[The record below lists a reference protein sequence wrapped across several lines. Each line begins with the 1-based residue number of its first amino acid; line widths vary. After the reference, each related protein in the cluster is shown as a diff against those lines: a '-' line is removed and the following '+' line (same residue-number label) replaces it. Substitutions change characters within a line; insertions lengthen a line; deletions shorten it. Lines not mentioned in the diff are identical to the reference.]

1 VQVFAWIATF
11 WKGRVQPDAPTLF
24 LLGFHFIFVL
34 GGLTGVMVAVLPFD
48 WQVHDTYFIVA
59 HLHYVLI
66 GGMLF
71 PVFAGLYY
79 WAPIFNGHRL
89 DEKRARWV
97 FGAMFIGFNLAFFPM
112 HISGLLGMPRRVA
125 TYADGLGWNGLNM
138 LSTAGAFLFAAGVAL
153 CFIDLWRALRQPEQ
167 PHDNPWHAPT
177 LEWLP
182 AQDYGVRSVPQVE
195 SREPLWEQPALPQQV
210 EAGRHWLPGTLFGG
224 RETLVT
230 SPVNAELRHVLLLP
244 GDGWLPFVAAVG
256 TAGFFLLLTVA
267 WVGTAFTFG
276 LVALV
281 AIVAWLWQSDQAPPA
296 GRAEVGDGISLPV
309 GAVGRQSHSYWAMVI
324 LLCVDATVFASL
336 AFAHIHVSMALDVC
350 PPAGAALPAPHWPL
364 AWSLLLLAGSA
375 LVAWARRRVVRS
387 RQGGLRV
394 AMLVAMLCVAAA
406 TGLDLASQVQAGL
419 SPRATAWG
427 ATVSALLAWQVF
439 HAALLMLVGAYVVA
453 RSWRRKLLP
462 RTRASM
468 DNSALLWHY
477 VTAQGLAGA
486 LLLQLLPRLLG

>member
-1 VQVFAWIATF
+1 
-11 WKGRVQPDAPTLF
+11 
-24 LLGFHFIFVL
+24 
-34 GGLTGVMVAVLPFD
+34 
-48 WQVHDTYFIVA
+48 
-59 HLHYVLI
+59 
-66 GGMLF
+66 
-71 PVFAGLYY
+71 
-79 WAPIFNGHRL
+79 
-89 DEKRARWV
+89 
-97 FGAMFIGFNLAFFPM
+97 
-112 HISGLLGMPRRVA
+112 
-125 TYADGLGWNGLNM
+125 
-138 LSTAGAFLFAAGVAL
+138 
-153 CFIDLWRALRQPEQ
+153 
-167 PHDNPWHAPT
+167 
-177 LEWLP
+177 
-182 AQDYGVRSVPQVE
+182 VRSVPQVE

-224 RETLVT
+224 RETLIT
-230 SPVNAELRHVLLLP
+230 SPVNADLRHVLLLP
-244 GDGWLPFVAAVG
+244 GDGWLPFIAAVG

-267 WVGTAFTFG
+267 WVGTAFAFG